1 MRNDI
6 KKNEYVYYEKIIPS
20 MSLASLLGIFIGLI
34 LGLLTGIVIIRPFEM
49 MLMIIS
55 IGVLLIFSLILFFFL
70 LSFRTLIIEINDE
83 KIIVNIGLTHKVLF
97 ISDIYQI
104 ELINESKLNLFIRNS
119 FSLFYSKVWYV
130 PVVLN
135 GIKIYVKHNSIN
147 QIYFISS
154 KKPLELYSQIE
165 SILNKKKN
173 E

>member
-1 MRNDI
+1 
-6 KKNEYVYYEKIIPS
+6 

-55 IGVLLIFSLILFFFL
+55 IGVLLIFSLILIFFL

-97 ISDIYQI
+97 ISDIYHI
-104 ELINESKLNLFIRNS
+104 ELINESKLKLFIRNS

-135 GIKIYVKHNSIN
+135 GIKIYSKHNSIN

-154 KKPLELYSQIE
+154 NKPLVLYSQIE